1 MTDKII
7 VLGASGQIGTELTM
21 ELRSKFGND
30 NVIATDIKNA
40 ADEVMQSGPFEYL
53 DAMNFKGLAEI
64 IDKYKVTQIY
74 HLVALLS
81 ATGEKNPQ
89 FAWNL
94 NMGSLLGVFDTALAH
109 GVKKIFWPS
118 SIAVFGPTT
127 PKLNVPQHTVIEPST
142 VYGISKLAGEGWCN
156 YYFNKKGLDIRSIR
170 YPGLIG
176 YKSAPG
182 GGTTDYAVE
191 IFYEAKRKKEY
202 TCFLSENTRLPMMY
216 MNDAIKAT
224 LQLMEAP
231 AENISIRTA
240 YNINGIDFTPKEL
253 AGSIQQFIPDFKI
266 NYAPDFRQTIA
277 DTWPGSIDG
286 AYALKDWN
294 WKPDYDLNNMVKDM
308 LDNVQI

>member
-308 LDNVQI
+308 LGNVQI

>member
-1 MTDKII
+1 MDKII

-21 ELRSKFGND
+21 ELRKNFGND

-176 YKSAPG
+176 YKSLPG

-202 TCFLSENTRLPMMY
+202 TCFLNENTRLPMMY
-216 MNDAIKAT
+216 MHDAIKAT
-224 LQLMEAP
+224 LQLMDAP
-231 AENISIRTA
+231 AEKISIRTA

-253 AGSIQQFIPDFKI
+253 AIEIQKFIPDFKI
-266 NYAPDFRQTIA
+266 NYAPDFRQAIA
-277 DTWPGSIDG
+277 DSWPGSIDG

-308 LDNVQI
+308 LDNVTI